1 MKNYASKLL
10 LFGEHIVIKGAR
22 ALAIPYPAFSGRWS
36 FGPDDPKLQQALPA
50 FSSYLR
56 DKNIKGVDFDLVAF
70 DQDLVNG
77 LFFESNIPVGYGLGS
92 SGALCAAVYDRY
104 AKQPIKREDSAHLAQ
119 LQAILAQMEGF
130 FHAASS
136 GVDPLVC
143 YLGHPIL
150 LQDGQK
156 PKIVPF
162 NYPTTA
168 SPFFLIDTHITRQT
182 GPFVSLFLQK
192 YKELDFQAKVEQD
205 IVPANEAAIDALLAG
220 NAVALWSAFQ
230 AISSFEYRCFLEM
243 IPTGILPLWE
253 EGLARGDFA
262 LKLCGAGGGGFML
275 GLAKDTAAM
284 NRLSIAKA
292 ISF

>member
-36 FGPDDPKLQQALPA
+36 FGPDDPSLQQNLAA
-50 FSSYLR
+50 FSAYLH
-56 DKNIKGVDFDLVAF
+56 DEVIEGVQFNLSAF
-70 DQDLVNG
+70 DQDLANG

-104 AKQPIKREDSAHLAQ
+104 AAASIHRDDTAQ
-119 LQAILAQMEGF
+119 LTRLQAILAQMEGF

-143 YLGHPIL
+143 YLGKPIL
-150 LQDGQK
+150 LQGGRT
-156 PKIVPF
+156 PEIVPF
-162 NYPTTA
+162 SYPTTA

-182 GPFVSLFLQK
+182 GPFVSLFLQQYEK
-192 YKELDFQAKVEQD
+192 LDFQAKVNRD
-205 IVPANEAAIDALLAG
+205 LIPANETAIDALLAG
-220 NAVALWSAFQ
+220 NAAKLWSAFQ
-230 AISSFEYRCFLEM
+230 AISSFEYQHFMEM
-243 IPTGILPLWE
+243 IPTSILPLWE
-253 EGLARGDFA
+253 EGLVKGDFA

-275 GLAKDTAAM
+275 GLAKNRTAM
-284 NRLSIAKA
+284 NRLAVAQGIT
-292 ISF
+292 F